1 MVKTLVLNH
10 CVPTPAPG
18 KEYEWIGEAAAHFSG
33 KILISHDLLRIDI

>member
-10 CVPTPAPG
+10 CVPTPVPG
-18 KEYEWIGEAAAHFSG
+18 TKDEWIGEAAVHSSG